1 MSDNLTPYDL
11 DMLRSAAEMTTK
23 EPLNLQGIATSVARL
38 NALGFLAPTSN
49 AVGAGYIITDAGL
62 ARLAELEQPKETT

>member
-11 DMLRSAAEMTTK
+11 DVLRSAAGMATR
-23 EPLNLQGIATSVARL
+23 EPWNFQRIATSVARL
-38 NALGFLAPTSN
+38 TALGFLTPTSN

-62 ARLAELEQPKETT
+62 ARIAGEEGR